1 MRVFGVLVLGFLLQ
15 SCADR
20 PVSPGLIRMSEL
32 GTQRSSIPVRAITHF
47 HTPYSFDACDG
58 EGILADGSPDSK
70 CWDHARRAF
79 CENHIDY
86 IFATDHVDR
95 MAETPFQDLAL
106 LRLGDTLLMNGA
118 DPVGN
123 RMSCADGFAPVLLP
137 GLEGKWLA
145 LGMQRHIPG
154 DLATRQATYGADDA
168 ASKNALENDA
178 DALVAVPHTESRD
191 FANLLALAPS
201 AIEIYN
207 LHANLDPKIRKKYLG
222 RPPFEKLG
230 ALLNYLADPYKE
242 LNPDYMLLDFL
253 EFNPVYFQTWNRL
266 LAAGVQVTGLGGLDS
281 HENIF
286 SQKAADGERLDHHR
300 RMTRFINN
308 WVLTAADDADSVK
321 QAIAGGRVYFVV
333 EGLGTP
339 TLPDFHAR
347 WLNGGA
353 GTLIE
358 MGGTLTPGAFSSELV
373 FTTPSVH
380 RTFPGMSDGDEK
392 PAIRSELIRVD
403 ASGVESVVGRGGGS
417 LSFTD
422 PPAGHYRIQ
431 VWIRPRHLKEYLFDE
446 DRGDEEFLWII
457 SNPIRVVR

>member
-1 MRVFGVLVLGFLLQ
+1 MRVFGLLVLGLLLQ
-15 SCADR
+15 ACADR
-20 PVSPGLIRMSEL
+20 PVSPGLIRTSEL
-32 GTQRSSIPVRAITHF
+32 GTLRSLIPVRAITHF

-58 EGILADGSPDSK
+58 EGILADGSPDAK

-79 CENHIDY
+79 CENHINY
-86 IFATDHVDR
+86 VFATDHVDR
-95 MAETPFQDLAL
+95 MAETSLQDLSL
-106 LRLGDTLLMNGA
+106 LRSGDTLLTQGA

-123 RMSCADGFAPVLLP
+123 RMVCPDGFTPVLLP

-145 LGMQRHIPG
+145 LGMQNHIPG
-154 DLATRQATYGADDA
+154 DLATRQAVYGADDA
-168 ASKNALENDA
+168 ASKAALESVGA
-178 DALVAVPHTESRD
+178 VVAVPHTESRD
-191 FANLLALAPS
+191 FASLLALAPS

-308 WVLTAADDADSVK
+308 WVLSSADDFSSVK
-321 QAIAGGRVYFVV
+321 QAIVAGRVYFVV

-339 TLPDFHAR
+339 TLPDFHAN
-347 WLNGGA
+347 WMNGGA
-353 GTLIE
+353 GTVVE
-358 MGGTLTPGAFSSELV
+358 MGGTLTPGAFSSELS
-373 FTTPSVH
+373 FTAPSVH
-380 RTFPGMSDGDEK
+380 GSFPGMGDGDEK
-392 PAIRSELIRVD
+392 PEIRSELIRVD
-403 ASGVESVVGRGGGS
+403 SSGAETVVGRGGAGI
-417 LSFTD
+417 SFTD
-422 PPAGHYRIQ
+422 PPAGHYRVQ
-431 VWIRPRHLKEYLFDE
+431 VWIRPKHLKEFLFDE
-446 DRGDEEFLWII
+446 DRGDAEFLWII